1 MNHSATTL
9 DAIYV
14 RYEEMSQEYANNRN
28 IRWEIVKELKAKA
41 DKTPEELEELNQ
53 ERDDWRYFDSL
64 YKATCRKMLLVQQL
78 STLEEQ
84 FPTSAFL

>member
-14 RYEEMSQEYANNRN
+14 RYEEMAEQYALNRN
-28 IRWEIVKELKAKA
+28 TRWEIVKELKAKA
-41 DKTPEELEELNQ
+41 EKTPEELAELNQ
-53 ERDDWRYFDSL
+53 EREDWRYFDAL

-78 STLEEQ
+78 STLEEE